1 MSAVTYSNPEIGK
14 ALSTLFVPLKIE
26 AKSDPGTDQF
36 FKVDATPTF
45 VATDGDRELH
55 YKISGFFPPDA
66 FLQRLRLLRAMVDLN
81 NRRYDEAISL
91 LSHIA
96 QETSEDDITPEAFY
110 QLGVARYKKSGDF
123 SDAVHEW
130 RKIQMQFPE
139 SPWLKKV
146 MYAL

>member
-1 MSAVTYSNPEIGK
+1 MSAVTYSNEEIEK
-14 ALSTLFVPLKIE
+14 VLSTFFVPVKIE
-26 AKSDPGTDQF
+26 AKSDTITAQL

-45 VATDGDRELH
+45 VATDNDRKLH
-55 YKISGFFPPDA
+55 YKISGFLPPEA

-81 NRRYDEAISL
+81 QRKYDDAIIL
-91 LSHIA
+91 LSQIA
-96 QETSEDDITPEAFY
+96 QETFENDITPEALY

-123 SDAVHEW
+123 TDAVQEW

-146 MYAL
+146 EYAL

>member
-1 MSAVTYSNPEIGK
+1 MSAVTYSNKEIEK
-14 ALSTLFVPLKIE
+14 VLSMFFIPVKIE
-26 AKSDPGTDQF
+26 AKSDLTTDQL

-45 VATDGDRELH
+45 VATDGDCKLH
-55 YKISGFFPPDA
+55 YKISGFFPPET

-81 NRRYDEAISL
+81 KRRYDDAIRL
-91 LSHIA
+91 LSQVA
-96 QETSEDDITPEAFY
+96 KETSENDFTPEVLY

-123 SDAVHEW
+123 TDAVQEW

-146 MYAL
+146 EYAL